1 MITLWV
7 NSRIIKM
14 VIRLRNSQETC
25 TLLKGFVTAGR
36 IYGRPEEA
44 YLLAAVVYFIICYAL
59 SSWVR
64 RLQAKVAIV
73 R

>member
-1 MITLWV
+1 MDIL
-7 NSRIIKM
+7 
-14 VIRLRNSQETC
+14 Q
-25 TLLKGFVTAGR
+25 LLLQGFVTAGK

-44 YLLAAVVYFIICYAL
+44 YLLAAVVYFIICFML

-64 RLQAKVAIV
+64 RLQARVAIV